1 MTNLLNVLKT
11 METETAGVKNDVI
24 NFLLAQSQ
32 DSEDAKGI
40 LENVLTHGCESGM
53 VNHLIYYKDT
63 VAYYEE
69 HEEEIKDL
77 VTEVYG
83 IDFIEGSDFINQ
95 LSDLFPVNDFETR
108 MNDHDIYEK
117 AMEIVEDN
125 NDITGDEL
133 IKDYNC
139 YEEEIFN
146 ERYELAT
153 ELNMQ
158 DKNYLAW
165 AIFEY
170 NASVLSDELDKMETF
185 IVEWLDELDAYLF
198 NYEV

>member
-1 MTNLLNVLKT
+1 MTNLLNELKT
-11 METETAGVKNDVI
+11 MENGTTGVKQDVI
-24 NFLLAQSQ
+24 NYLLDLAQ
-32 DSEDAKGI
+32 DSEDAQGI
-40 LENVLTHGCESGM
+40 LDNIVTYGCESGM

-95 LSDLFPVNDFETR
+95 LSDLFPVNDFKTR

-165 AIFEY
+165 AVFEY
-170 NASVLSDELDKMETF
+170 NASVLFDEL
-185 IVEWLDELDAYLF
+185 
-198 NYEV
+198 YEMDLIK

>member
-63 VAYYEE
+63 VKYFENHESEIMEMLEQLGIEDVESWDGFQELSDIFPQLDSADDRHEYAENWIME
-69 HEEEIKDL
+69 KAEEE
-77 VTEVYG
+77 TPEVYG
-83 IDFIEGSDFINQ
+83 DEWDEMDEDEQMDAIQEYASNIIMYD
-95 LSDLFPVNDFETR
+95 NDP
-108 MNDHDIYEK
+108 M
-117 AMEIVEDN
+117 
-125 NDITGDEL
+125 
-133 IKDYNC
+133 
-139 YEEEIFN
+139 
-146 ERYELAT
+146 
-153 ELNMQ
+153 ELNTQ

-165 AIFEY
+165 AIFEH
-170 NASVLSDELDKMETF
+170 NANVL
-185 IVEWLDELDAYLF
+185 LDELDEMELIK
-198 NYEV
+198 